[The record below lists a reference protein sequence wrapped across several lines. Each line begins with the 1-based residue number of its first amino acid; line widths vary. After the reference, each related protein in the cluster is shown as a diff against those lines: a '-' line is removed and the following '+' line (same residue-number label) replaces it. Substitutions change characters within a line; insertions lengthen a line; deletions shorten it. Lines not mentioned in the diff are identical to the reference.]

1 LVARAEANHHL
12 FAEWR
17 VMARKEFPVKVKRV
31 VVLRSLGICERP
43 RWDGKP
49 CTKPA
54 KAFDHIVPDGLGGQA
69 TVENAAHLCQACHDE
84 KTHGADNPRMRK
96 ADAQFKAANGIKTAR
111 RPIKSRGFSELK
123 PKREKTPLP
132 PRRRLYS
139 EI

>member
-1 LVARAEANHHL
+1 
-12 FAEWR
+12 
-17 VMARKEFPVKVKRV
+17 MRKEFPVKVKRAA
-31 VVLRSLGICERP
+31 VLRSLGICERH
-43 RWDGKP
+43 RWKAGED

-54 KAFDHIVPDGLGGQA
+54 KAFDHIVPDGLQGVP
-69 TVENAAHLCQACHDE
+69 TLENCAHLCQACHTE
-84 KTHGADNPRMRK
+84 KTHTEDNPRMRK

-111 RPIKSRGFSELK
+111 RPIKSRCFSEPK

>member
-1 LVARAEANHHL
+1 
-12 FAEWR
+12 
-17 VMARKEFPVKVKRV
+17 MARKEFPVKVKRV

-54 KAFDHIVPDGLGGQA
+54 KAFDHIMPDGLGGQA